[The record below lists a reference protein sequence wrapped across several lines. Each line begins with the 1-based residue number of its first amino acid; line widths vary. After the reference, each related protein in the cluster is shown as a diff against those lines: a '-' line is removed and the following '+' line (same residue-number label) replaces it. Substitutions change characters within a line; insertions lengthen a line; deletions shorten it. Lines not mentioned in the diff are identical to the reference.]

1 MNQASQRFIERMG
14 LNFSDEGVPRI
25 AGKLLALLL
34 LSTTPR
40 SLDDL
45 ARSLQVSK
53 ASISTNARLLQQWGA
68 IDRVSLP
75 GDRRDYYQIAE
86 DGITRLLRIQ
96 IDRIRRMQETID
108 EARNDLDLDAA
119 EVVRRRLDRIH
130 TFQAEMLDIFHSLFD
145 RWSSDDAP
153 APGARP
159 HDG

>member
-25 AGKLLALLL
+25 AGRLFALLL
-34 LSTTPR
+34 LSTSPR

-45 ARSLQVSK
+45 ARSLDVSK

-86 DGITRLLRIQ
+86 DGITRLLQIQ
-96 IDRIRRMQETID
+96 IDRLRRMQETIE
-108 EARNDLDLDAA
+108 EARNEIDLQDA
-119 EVVRRRLDRIH
+119 EIVRRRLDRIR
-130 TFQAEMLDIFHSLFD
+130 TFQAEFLDILRALLD
-145 RWSSDDAP
+145 RWSSEDPLAY
-153 APGARP
+153 RP
-159 HDG
+159 PTLDR

>member
-25 AGKLLALLL
+25 AGRLFALLL
-34 LSTTPR
+34 LSTSPR

-45 ARSLQVSK
+45 ARSLDVSK

-86 DGITRLLRIQ
+86 DGITRLLQIQ
-96 IDRIRRMQETID
+96 IDRLRRMQETIE
-108 EARNDLDLDAA
+108 EARNEIDLQDA
-119 EVVRRRLDRIH
+119 EIVRSRLDRIR
-130 TFQAEMLDIFHSLFD
+130 TFQAEFLDILRALLD
-145 RWSSDDAP
+145 RWSSEDPLAY
-153 APGARP
+153 RP
-159 HDG
+159 PTLDR

>member
-25 AGKLLALLL
+25 AGRLFALLL
-34 LSTTPR
+34 LSTSPR

-45 ARSLQVSK
+45 ARSLDVSK

-86 DGITRLLRIQ
+86 DGITRLLQIQ
-96 IDRIRRMQETID
+96 IDRLRRMQETIE
-108 EARNDLDLDAA
+108 EARNEIDLKDA
-119 EVVRRRLDRIH
+119 EIVRRRLDRIR
-130 TFQAEMLDIFHSLFD
+130 TFQAEFLDILRALLD
-145 RWSSDDAP
+145 RWSSEDPLAY
-153 APGARP
+153 RP
-159 HDG
+159 PTLDR